1 MRIRLPRLQRDKR
14 FRLFIADADDAPLD
28 RWFGSLKAALRAF
41 DQLDE
46 RWKRHAWII
55 EYQEEPRFGGIPVP
69 ATSSTCGTA
78 NSPATRDPIPR
89 ATERIPARRGRKAE
103 KRGDGGRRWN

>member
-14 FRLFIADADDAPLD
+14 FRLFIADADDAPPD

-55 EYQEEPRFGGIPVP
+55 EYQEEPRFGGIPV
-69 ATSSTCGTA
+69 
-78 NSPATRDPIPR
+78 TRDVVHVR
-89 ATERIPARRGRKAE
+89 HGELT
-103 KRGDGGRRWN
+103 GDAGPDSPGD

>member
-14 FRLFIADADDAPLD
+14 FRLFIADADDAPPD

-55 EYQEEPRFGGIPVP
+55 EYQEEPRFGGIPV
-69 ATSSTCGTA
+69 A
-78 NSPATRDPIPR
+78 RDVVHVR
-89 ATERIPARRGRKAE
+89 HGELT
-103 KRGDGGRRWN
+103 GDAGPDPSGD